1 MIVSR
6 SAIEQDSGLGS
17 GEKASRICLAAR
29 ICRWIVHFV
38 DRCNRSARRRFAG
51 VYKIMTSF
59 FSATRQIGQNEGKG
73 MKNKIDITSMVLGAL
88 LGAVIVFSVAAA
100 TPNRTSWEYKVVIS
114 NVRDLEA
121 RINTTAADGF
131 EFESAA
137 GMEGQAAFAVLKREK
152 K

>member
-1 MIVSR
+1 
-6 SAIEQDSGLGS
+6 
-17 GEKASRICLAAR
+17 
-29 ICRWIVHFV
+29 
-38 DRCNRSARRRFAG
+38 
-51 VYKIMTSF
+51 
-59 FSATRQIGQNEGKG
+59 
-73 MKNKIDITSMVLGAL
+73 MKSKLDIKSMVLGAL